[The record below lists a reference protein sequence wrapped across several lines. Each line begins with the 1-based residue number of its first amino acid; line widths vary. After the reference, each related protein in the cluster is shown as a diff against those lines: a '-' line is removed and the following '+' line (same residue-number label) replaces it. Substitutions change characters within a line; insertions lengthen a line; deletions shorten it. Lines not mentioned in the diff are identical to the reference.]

1 MLNYQAVEQIFSALG
16 DPSRRKLVEC
26 LSRGP
31 LPMSKLVEPLNISLA
46 AVVQHVQVLERS
58 GLVKTRKVG
67 RVRLCE
73 IDPAGLALIDRW
85 VQERRELWE
94 RRLDRLGDILAEDFD
109 QD

>member
-1 MLNYQAVEQIFSALG
+1 MTDARDAS
-16 DPSRRKLVEC
+16 
-26 LSRGP
+26 
-31 LPMSKLVEPLNISLA
+31 EPLM
-46 AVVQHVQVLERS
+46 ET
-58 GLVKTRKVG
+58 G
-67 RVRLCE
+67 